1 MWMQIK
7 QHSQQTNK
15 IIRKD
20 CHFFWTYITVHNDSP
35 QIIFKYA
42 VLKLHCSSAV
52 FAYPFKKQRIGV
64 ARTFQLVLLHLISNL
79 GKFTSL
85 NVNLQTFLYVN
96 MTILHYTSYYDY
108 SVIYSFVLSISYKP
122 KFSKNLKKKI

>member
-20 CHFFWTYITVHNDSP
+20 CHFFWTYITVHNDSL
-35 QIIFKYA
+35 QIISNTLFCNFT
-42 VLKLHCSSAV
+42 VRL
-52 FAYPFKKQRIGV
+52 PFSLILSKTANWSGEN
-64 ARTFQLVLLHLISNL
+64 FQLVLLHLISNL

-108 SVIYSFVLSISYKP
+108 SVIYSFVLCISYKP